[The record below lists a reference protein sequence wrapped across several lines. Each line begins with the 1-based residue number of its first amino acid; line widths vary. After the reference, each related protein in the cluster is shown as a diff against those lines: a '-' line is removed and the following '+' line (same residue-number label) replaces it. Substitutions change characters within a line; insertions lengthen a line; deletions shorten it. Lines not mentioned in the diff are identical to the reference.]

1 MELSLLIFTATVF
14 WSCGWLARHQAD
26 RFLDWWDES
35 KKRERLGAPSEEEEP
50 FDTWLNR
57 VEDEH
62 VLSAFHEAGLYIG
75 SEPWPGDEEPAE
87 NPVAAT
93 AEPKHSIMEREF
105 FQRQQ
110 LQLAQQLQGSPG
122 AFTGLGA
129 LQAQQRLGGLVQQLR
144 GAPGFNP
151 FHGMFG

>member
-1 MELSLLIFTATVF
+1 MPELLLLALLGGFA
-14 WSCGWLARHQAD
+14 GWKACRVWDHALY
-26 RFLDWWDES
+26 WWDES
-35 KKRERLGAPSEEEEP
+35 KKRERLGAPSEEEEEP
-50 FDTWLNR
+50 FDTWLHR

-62 VLSAFHEAGLYIG
+62 TLAEFHAAGLYLG
-75 SEPWPGDEEPAE
+75 SEPWPGDEEPAR

-93 AEPKHSIMEREF
+93 AEPRHSIMEREF

>member
-1 MELSLLIFTATVF
+1 MEVSLLIFTATVF

-26 RFLDWWDES
+26 RFLDWWDDR
-35 KKRERLGAPSEEEEP
+35 KLRGVPIAGEEESI
-50 FDTWLNR
+50 DTWLHR

-62 VLSAFHEAGLYIG
+62 TLAEFHAAGLYLG